1 MNIFSKRLQI
11 VKDDTLLSV
20 VRDIPFFGE
29 LTRREI
35 REIVD
40 VLQIQSFEPK
50 EEVFTQGQPG
60 LGMFIVTSGKV
71 EIVQAEEDGSE
82 RVLSEADSG
91 SFFGEMA
98 LLDDAARSATA
109 RAVEKTELVAFY
121 RSDLLALA
129 EEKSQLGVK
138 IIMYLSQ
145 VVAERLRRTNRSL
158 KEVRDEL
165 ESVKVDSE
173 EVDGA

>member
-71 EIVQAEEDGSE
+71 EIVQAEEGSE
-82 RVLSEADSG
+82 RLLSEADSG

-109 RAVEKTELVAFY
+109 RAVEKTELAAFY

>member
-1 MNIFSKRLQI
+1 M
-11 VKDDTLLSV
+11 KDTAKLPASLIDNPSLDRWIKFENNRT
-20 VRDIPFFGE
+20 VR
-29 LTRREI
+29 
-35 REIVD
+35 VA
-40 VLQIQSFEPK
+40 
-50 EEVFTQGQPG
+50 
-60 LGMFIVTSGKV
+60 SGKV

-109 RAVEKTELVAFY
+109 RAVEKTELAAFY